1 MALEVSSSQQPA
13 ADWDETQCKAALAH
27 LEKLQ
32 EQASLLPRCCRWP
45 PDFDIVGRTTSY
57 DPSHNTTSQDRAH
70 DPGSILHG
78 FKAAWQSQ
86 ETQSILEHTKES
98 QKADPDLSAC
108 VRVPKYGWVDILDNE
123 KEAGAVE
130 KGDQIAMLNNEEVD
144 ITGIVD
150 AFKHEHP
157 KFKVNIEADNQLI
170 NIMFRLPTLLM
181 RFRVLRRK
189 ETNGNYKLD
198 AECVGKMP
206 LFPAITR
213 CLASRPRPNDLK
225 YLLDM
230 IAAYTNTRRASCAKC
245 TRLVDSS
252 GMTPAAR
259 RSKRVES
266 PEGASNLV
274 WEALHER
281 CL

>member
-32 EQASLLPRCCRWP
+32 EQLDELRLTIPRIIQP
-45 PDFDIVGRTTSY
+45 LRTA
-57 DPSHNTTSQDRAH
+57 HTTPAAFYTGFRQAALGANKNLSR
-70 DPGSILHG
+70 